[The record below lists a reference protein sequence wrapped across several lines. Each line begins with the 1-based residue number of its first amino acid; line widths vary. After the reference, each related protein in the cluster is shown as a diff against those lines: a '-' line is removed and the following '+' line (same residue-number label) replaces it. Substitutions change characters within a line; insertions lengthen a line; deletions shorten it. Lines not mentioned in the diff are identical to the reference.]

1 MMPAAVI
8 LCGGR
13 ATRLASLFGDRPKA
27 LVPVAGRP
35 FLEWQLAWL
44 ARGGVRR
51 VHLAAGHLADQLAA
65 WAEEVS
71 GVPPSPGLR
80 RAGRCQV
87 SGEGTGTREAPVRC
101 SMFDVRCSAFGP
113 PPSTLHPPP
122 STVSLSLSVE
132 PRPLGTGGGLR
143 YAAEFVEGDALLV
156 INGDTLLPGLDFQGL
171 EAAAAGASKGWTSIA
186 VTRVDDAARFGTVTV
201 GDGRVVEFL
210 EKGRSASG
218 WINGGVYR
226 MSREAVASIPADA
239 PVSIETDLFPAW
251 ARAGR
256 IAALPAPP
264 PLLDMG
270 TPDGLAEMARWLD
283 ANRP

>member
-1 MMPAAVI
+1 MMPPAVI

-13 ATRLASLFGDRPKA
+13 ATRLASLHGGRPKA

-51 VHLAAGHLADQLAA
+51 VHLAAGHRADHLAA
-65 WAEEVS
+65 WVEKVS
-71 GVPPSPGLR
+71 GQPPYHAASS
-80 RAGRCQV
+80 
-87 SGEGTGTREAPVRC
+87 SGSRTSDLGPRLPPASAT
-101 SMFDVRCSAFGP
+101 SMFDVRCSMFGV
-113 PPSTLHPPP
+113 SP

-143 YAAEFVEGDALLV
+143 YAADFVEGDAVLV

-171 EAAAAGASKGWTSIA
+171 EAVAARASKGWTSLA
-186 VTRVDDAARFGTVTV
+186 VTRVDDASRFGTVV
-201 GDGRVVEFL
+201 VEDGRVVEFL

-239 PVSIETDLFPAW
+239 TVSIETELFPAW
-251 ARAGR
+251 AREGR
-256 IAALPAPP
+256 IAALRAAA

-270 TPDGLAEMARWLD
+270 TPDGHAEMERWLG
-283 ANRP
+283 ANRLL

>member
-1 MMPAAVI
+1 MMPPAII

-13 ATRLASLFGDRPKA
+13 ATRLAALHGDRPKA

-35 FLEWQLAWL
+35 FLEWQIAWL

-71 GVPPSPGLR
+71 GVGCPVSGG
-80 RAGRCQV
+80 RAGWLPPMIRYLS
-87 SGEGTGTREAPVRC
+87 SGVLEGGGLTSGA
-101 SMFDVRCSAFGP
+101 RCSASAP
-113 PPSTLHPPP
+113 DTRHLTPETS
-122 STVSLSLSVE
+122 VSLSVE

-143 YAAEFVEGDALLV
+143 YAADFVDGDAMLV
-156 INGDTLLPGLDFQGL
+156 VNGDTLLPGLDFQGL
-171 EAAAAGASKGWTSIA
+171 EAAAERTSKGWTSIA

-201 GDGRVVEFL
+201 EDGRVVDFL

-226 MSREAVASIPADA
+226 MSRAAVDSIPRETA
-239 PVSIETDLFPAW
+239 VSIETDLFPDW
-251 ARAGR
+251 ARDGR
-256 IAALPAPP
+256 IAAVPADP

-270 TPDGLAEMARWLD
+270 TPDGLAEMVRWLD
-283 ANRP
+283 AHRP

>member
-1 MMPAAVI
+1 MMPPAVI

-13 ATRLASLFGDRPKA
+13 ATRLASLYGDKPKA

-44 ARGGVRR
+44 ARGGVTR
-51 VHLAAGHLADQLAA
+51 VHLAAGHMADQLVV
-65 WAEEVS
+65 WGGKVS

-87 SGEGTGTREAPVRC
+87 SGEGTGTRESPVRC
-101 SMFDVRCSAFGP
+101 WTFD
-113 PPSTLHPPP
+113 PPP
-122 STVSLSLSVE
+122 STVSVSLSVE

-143 YAAEFVEGDALLV
+143 YAADFVEGDALLV

-171 EAAAAGASKGWTSIA
+171 DAAAAGVSKGWTSIA
-186 VTRVDDAARFGTVTV
+186 VTRVDDASRFGTVAV
-201 GDGRVVEFL
+201 EGDRVVEFL

-226 MSREAVASIPADA
+226 MSREAVESIPAGA
-239 PVSIETDLFPAW
+239 ALSIETDLFPGW
-251 ARAGR
+251 AREGR
-256 IAALPAPP
+256 IAALSAAP

-270 TPDGLAEMARWLD
+270 TPDGLAEMERWLG
-283 ANRP
+283 ANGRL

>member
-1 MMPAAVI
+1 MMPAAII

-13 ATRLASLFGDRPKA
+13 ATRLAALHGDRPKA

-35 FLEWQLAWL
+35 FIEWQLAWL

-65 WAEEVS
+65 WAEGVS
-71 GVPPSPGLR
+71 GFR
-80 RAGRCQV
+80 FQV
-87 SGEGTGTREAPVRC
+87 SGGRAGSSPPMIRYLPCGVPEGEGVTSGA
-101 SMFDVRCSAFGP
+101 RCSASVP
-113 PPSTLHPPP
+113 DTRHPTPDT
-122 STVSLSLSVE
+122 SVSLSVE

-143 YAAEFVEGDALLV
+143 FAADFVEGDALLV

-171 EAAAAGASKGWTSIA
+171 DAAAARVSKGWTSIA
-186 VTRVDDAARFGTVTV
+186 VTRVDDAARFGTVV
-201 GDGRVVEFL
+201 VEDDRVAEFL

-226 MSREAVASIPADA
+226 MSREAVASIPGDT
-239 PVSIETDLFPAW
+239 PLSIETDLFPAW
-251 ARAGR
+251 ARDGR
-256 IAALPAPP
+256 IAAVPAAP

-270 TPDGLAEMARWLD
+270 TPDGLAEMARWLA

>member
-1 MMPAAVI
+1 MPAAII

-13 ATRLASLFGDRPKA
+13 ATRLASLHGDRPKA

-51 VHLAAGHLADQLAA
+51 VHLAGGYMADQMAA
-65 WAEEVS
+65 WAEKVS
-71 GVPPSPGLR
+71 GVG
-80 RAGRCQV
+80 CQV
-87 SGEGTGTREAPVRC
+87 SEGSAGSPPLMIRYLSAGVLDGGGLA
-101 SMFDVRCSAFGP
+101 SGARCSASVP
-113 PPSTLHPPP
+113 DTRHPTPDT
-122 STVSLSLSVE
+122 SVSLSVE

-143 YAAEFVEGDALLV
+143 YAADFVEGDAVLV

-186 VTRVDDAARFGTVTV
+186 VACVDDAARFGTVAV
-201 GDGRVVEFL
+201 EGGRVMEFV

-226 MSREAVASIPADA
+226 MCREAVASIPADA
-239 PVSIETDLFPAW
+239 TVSLETDLFPAW
-251 ARAGR
+251 AREGR
-256 IAALPAPP
+256 IAALPAAP

-270 TPDGLAEMARWLD
+270 TPDGLAEMERWLG
-283 ANRP
+283 ANRWL